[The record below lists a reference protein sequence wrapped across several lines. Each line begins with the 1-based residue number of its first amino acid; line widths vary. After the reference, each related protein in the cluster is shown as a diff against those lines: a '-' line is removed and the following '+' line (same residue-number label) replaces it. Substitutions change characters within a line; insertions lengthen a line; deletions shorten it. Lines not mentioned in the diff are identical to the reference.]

1 MKILSVTGGATK
13 FIQLAVA
20 MIETARKGY
29 KPTDL
34 VVISASAIAAL
45 PFVMGM
51 YDEMI
56 KEGTSLDLS
65 KFFTKSPV
73 NKKGKLSLSAI
84 WRAFV
89 SLLWGNKIYSF
100 GVQDVT
106 GLLTKYITQHVF
118 NLYQYGNYP
127 AIHVITVEYR
137 TGKVVPVNLKNCT
150 YQEMLDAINASSNIP
165 IFTKDLNGFVDGGTF
180 CKGAAGY
187 LIETGYFDAA
197 KIEKIV
203 SIYSWDKAPVKM
215 SDVDYTKDIF
225 ANVTNYIECKELSND
240 WYSLN
245 HERRLA
251 QALKIDRLELF
262 IPNILTNLYEVNN
275 AILIEAKEKTEI
287 YIKQQLNNNG
297 NNSISIIS
305 SCIY

>member
-1 MKILSVTGGATK
+1 MKILSVTGGSTK

-20 MIETARKGY
+20 MIETAKKGY

-45 PFVMGM
+45 PFVLGM
-51 YDEMI
+51 YDSMI
-56 KEGTSLDLS
+56 KEGVSLDLC
-65 KFFTKSPV
+65 KFFVKSPV
-73 NKKGKLSLSAI
+73 NRKGKLSLSAI

-106 GLLTKYITQHVF
+106 GLLTKYITPEIF
-118 NLYQYGNYP
+118 EIYQEGDYP
-127 AIHVITVEYR
+127 AIHVITVQYQHCHV
-137 TGKVVPVNLKNCT
+137 KPVNLKYCT

-165 IFTKDLNGFVDGGTF
+165 IFTKDLHGFVDGGTF

-187 LIETGYFDAA
+187 LIETGYFDAD
-197 KIEKIV
+197 KVEKIV
-203 SIYSWDKAPVKM
+203 SIYSWDKRPKKM

-225 ANVTNYIECKELSND
+225 ANVTNYIECKELAND
-240 WYSLN
+240 WYSLH

-251 QALKIDRLELF
+251 QALNIDRLELF
-262 IPNILTNLYEVNN
+262 IPNVLGNLYEVDN
-275 AILIEAKEKTEI
+275 AILEDARQKTEI
-287 YIKQQLNNNG
+287 YIKQQLEG
-297 NNSISIIS
+297 
-305 SCIY
+305 YVL